1 MVLKLI
7 LFSEKF
13 LPIIFICLILST
25 QAFSDNHKTNFK
37 DIKGY
42 KKQFLSMSEKK
53 VNRIKEV
60 KASDGFRRRKNK
72 YSSYGK

>member
-1 MVLKLI
+1 MKNLLI
-7 LFSEKF
+7 
-13 LPIIFICLILST
+13 IIFTFLHLSG

-60 KASDGFRRRKNK
+60 KASDGFQFTKEKQVFKLR
-72 YSSYGK
+72 